1 MISTQMRKVAYPVLS
16 FKDLEP
22 WSALLDARLSGM
34 RVDRIFVPENTEH
47 PDGFAKRTLIIEL
60 HSRAESLQLLISLR
74 AQECGILVFPAKT
87 FRPRASAT
95 QSGFEIGLAKSL
107 SGSLLTR
114 ISPVH
119 QDRILKLDFQSD
131 ARYQLHLNLI
141 PGKPSGILLRESA
154 LLYSTQLHT
163 HQGEVHI
170 EPSPRPLDARTLEKI
185 PFHPD
190 WVATLD
196 HYRTLWLSAE
206 ASALFELRLLR
217 IQQRFA
223 SDTQSVRKKLH
234 SLEEQLKQSKT
245 EENWAYYGTL
255 LQSHLYQKP
264 CLENGHYALLDY
276 EKDEV
281 VQIPGDPKLTLEQQ
295 LNRYFHLSKRNKKR
309 IQESTERIAG
319 LKDRLAIFN
328 RIQTAIDQAQSF
340 ADLVPI
346 EHSIGIEPIG
356 NKKLPSKE
364 QKKIADFSGKQF
376 RSKEGLTILVGRN
389 LAENLELTFK
399 IARGND
405 LWLHVKGRPGSHT
418 VILLPPNRTAS
429 LDTLL
434 DAANL
439 CILYSGGKDW
449 GKTEVDYTPR
459 KFVKKIKNQSEVS
472 YSQNKTLA
480 VQIDQERI
488 KTLTSSEMS

>member
-1 MISTQMRKVAYPVLS
+1 MRQIAYPILS
-16 FKDLEP
+16 FKDLEL
-22 WSALLDARLSGM
+22 WSTLLHSRLSGM
-34 RVDRIFVPENTEH
+34 RVDRIFVPENPEH
-47 PDGFAKRTLIIEL
+47 PDGFAKRTVVIEL
-60 HSRAESLQLLISLR
+60 HSRAESLQLLVSLR
-74 AQECGILVFPAKT
+74 TQECGLLVFPAKT
-87 FRPRASAT
+87 HRPRASAT

-114 ISPVH
+114 ISAVH
-119 QDRILKLDFQSD
+119 QDRIVKIDFQSD
-131 ARYQLHLNLI
+131 AQFQLQLNLI
-141 PGKPSGILLRESA
+141 PGKPSGILRKDSILVHSTNQNETQREVQTETTLR
-154 LLYSTQLHT
+154 T
-163 HQGEVHI
+163 
-170 EPSPRPLDARTLEKI
+170 LDARMLEKI
-185 PFHPD
+185 PFHPE
-190 WVATLD
+190 WVASPD

-206 ASALFELRLLR
+206 AAALFKLRLLR

-234 SLEEQLKQSKT
+234 SLEEQLKQSET

-255 LQSHLYQKP
+255 LQTHLFQKP
-264 CLENGHYALLDY
+264 RLDQGHYSLLDY
-276 EKDEV
+276 EKDEIV
-281 VQIPGDPKLTLEQQ
+281 RIPGDPKLTLEQQ

-319 LKDRLAIFN
+319 LKGRLENFN

-340 ADLVPI
+340 ADLQPI
-346 EHSIGIEPIG
+346 EHSMGIETG
-356 NKKLPSKE
+356 AKKKLPSKE

-376 RSKEGLTILVGRN
+376 RSKEGLSILVGRN
-389 LAENLELTFK
+389 LAENLELIFK

-488 KTLTSSEMS
+488 KTLISSEII